1 MARQPGTSGPD
12 LGMIDAMAVL
22 VPVEGPDDPRVADF
36 VGLRERTAEDD
47 CSWLVAEGPTVV
59 RQLLASDY
67 RLRSMLV
74 TERGLRALAPEI
86 DAHAGPVLVA
96 DQSVLDAVCGFH
108 FHRGALA
115 SADRRPLPDLA
126 SLAADADLLLLLEG
140 VNDQENLGAL
150 FRNAAA
156 FGVDA
161 VALDST
167 CADPLYRR
175 SVRVS
180 MGHVLRTPFARVAD
194 LPTVLPALCRLG
206 FETVALTPA
215 AGAEDIGGLAPRPKR
230 ALLVGSEGWGL
241 TAPTL
246 AAADRRVRIPIA
258 AGVDSLNVATAA
270 ALALHRLA
278 PPP

>member
-1 MARQPGTSGPD
+1 
-12 LGMIDAMAVL
+12 MIGAMAVL
-22 VPVEGPDDPRVADF
+22 LPVEGPEDPRVSDF
-36 VGLRERTAEDD
+36 VGLRKRSSRDD
-47 CSWLVAEGPTVV
+47 CGWLVAEGPLVV

-67 RLRSMLV
+67 PLRSILV

-86 DAHAGPVLVA
+86 DALRGPVLVA

-115 SADRRPLPDLA
+115 SADRRALPDLE
-126 SLAADADLLLLLEG
+126 SLAAEADLLLLLEG
-140 VNDQENLGAL
+140 VNDHENLGAL

-156 FGVDA
+156 FGVGA
-161 VALDST
+161 VALDAT

-175 SVRVS
+175 AVRVS
-180 MGHVLRTPFARVAD
+180 MGHVLRMPYARVAD
-194 LPTVLPALCRLG
+194 WRSTLPVLRELG

-215 AGAEDIGGLAPRPKR
+215 TDAEDVGEVAPRPRR

-241 TAPTL
+241 TAATL

-258 AGVDSLNVATAA
+258 PGVDSLNVATAA
-270 ALALHRLA
+270 AVALHRLA
-278 PPP
+278 GPQDTGSSPRR

>member
-1 MARQPGTSGPD
+1 
-12 LGMIDAMAVL
+12 MIDAMAVL
-22 VPVEGPDDPRVADF
+22 LPVEGPGDPRVADF
-36 VGLRERTAEDD
+36 VGLRERSAEDHGE
-47 CSWLVAEGPTVV
+47 WLVAEGPQVV

-67 RLRSMLV
+67 RLRCLLV

-86 DAHAGPVLVA
+86 DALDGPVLVA

-115 SADRRPLPDLA
+115 SADRRPLPAFA
-126 SLAADADLLLLLEG
+126 SLLADAELLLLLEG
-140 VNDQENLGAL
+140 VNDHENLGAL

-156 FGVDA
+156 FGVGA
-161 VALDST
+161 VALDAT

-180 MGHVLRTPFARVAD
+180 MGHVLRMPFARVAD
-194 LPTVLPALCRLG
+194 WPSALPLLRDRG

-215 AGAEDIGGLAPRPKR
+215 ADAEDVDGVAPRPKR

-241 TAPTL
+241 TAATL

-258 AGVDSLNVATAA
+258 PGVDSLNVATAA
-270 ALALHRLA
+270 AVALHRLA
-278 PPP
+278 PPS

>member
-1 MARQPGTSGPD
+1 
-12 LGMIDAMAVL
+12 MAVL
-22 VPVEGPDDPRVADF
+22 VPVEGPGDPRVSDF
-36 VGLRERTAEDD
+36 VGLRQRSAEDH
-47 CSWLVAEGPTVV
+47 CNWLVAEGPTVV

-67 RLRSMLV
+67 RLRSVLV
-74 TERGLRALAPEI
+74 TERGLRVLAPEVAAL
-86 DAHAGPVLVA
+86 DGPVLVA
-96 DQSVLDAVCGFH
+96 DQAVLDSICGFH

-126 SLAADADLLLLLEG
+126 ALAVDADLLLLLEG
-140 VNDQENLGAL
+140 VNDHENLGAL

-180 MGHVLRTPFARVAD
+180 VGHVLRTPFARVAD
-194 LPTVLPALCRLG
+194 LPSAVPLLRELG

-215 AGAEDIGGLAPRPKR
+215 AGAEDIGAVAPRRKQ

-241 TAPTL
+241 TAATL
-246 AAADRRVRIPIA
+246 VAADRRVRIPIA
-258 AGVDSLNVATAA
+258 PGVDSLNVATAA
-270 ALALHRLA
+270 AVALHRLA